1 MALER
6 GRCGFLG
13 ILMKLSF
20 VFVCWLEQSL
30 WRLNE
35 HVVLHKVL
43 QTRQRKRP
51 GSVRRL
57 ARGGRQ
63 LWKPRTWQW
72 TNLWLTNPCP
82 GKKTSSVTG
91 VVKGSW
97 YTRSASSKRC
107 YYYCYHCITFHWIVC
122 VPERTC
128 FFKWVSILPRTRF
141 QRKQNTKPFKV
152 WLDFIPHTII

>member
-1 MALER
+1 MALEG

-43 QTRQRKRP
+43 QSRGKGLAVSDGSPEVAIRKP
-51 GSVRRL
+51 
-57 ARGGRQ
+57 
-63 LWKPRTWQW
+63 WTWQW

-82 GKKTSSVTG
+82 EKKTSSLTG
-91 VVKGSW
+91 AVKGSW

-107 YYYCYHCITFHWIVC
+107 YYYCYHYITFHWIVC
-122 VPERTC
+122 VPEHTC
-128 FFKWVSILPRTRF
+128 FSNGFQFCQELDSKGNRIQNLLKYDWILFHIQHSR
-141 QRKQNTKPFKV
+141 V
-152 WLDFIPHTII
+152 